1 MVSLTEARRDD
12 ERVTDDAGRPDE
24 AVERRLAALATYA
37 ILDTPAEP
45 GFDDIVSL
53 ASRLCRAPIALVSLL
68 DRDRQWFKAR
78 TGVPFCETPMSQS
91 ICAHALR
98 AGDLLVIPDL
108 TQDERTRANT
118 LVTAAPFVRFYAGA
132 ALETPDLRR
141 IGTLC
146 VLDTVPRPDG
156 LTAEQGEGL
165 RALAR
170 QVMTLLELRRVL
182 AERDQALADR
192 ALAEQD
198 MRRVADRHAAL
209 LSVQETISRASGQF
223 EAILDIVATGV
234 LRLIPGAEGAAV
246 DIRDEMDLVC
256 RAGAGSLSG
265 QIGGRLP
272 MSDSLSGLSL
282 VEGRT
287 LHTGDA
293 ASDTRVNAALTRA
306 LAVRSIMVAPIARH
320 GEFVGV
326 LKAQSRL
333 PHVFVE
339 EDVLALQL
347 LVGAMTMGLSD
358 VAATQSVQDL
368 RANEELLRLAQQA
381 GQIGTFDTDIE
392 RSVTRGSDQFWRL
405 FGLEP
410 QAEAPTNVFAALVL
424 PEDRQGTTTDERRR
438 AGLDATT
445 VEYRVR
451 RADTGA
457 VRWIAR
463 SADYVL
469 GRDGRRLRLIG
480 TAQDIT
486 QRKQAEARQAA
497 LVSLGD
503 RLRDLD
509 DPAGIAFA
517 AADILGQALGVSR
530 AAYASVDVDKATVE
544 VERDWTAP
552 GVASRTGRHALADE
566 GLTLEAIVRGDVV
579 AVADLRAVPASAA
592 VALPGPVGVASLS
605 AIPLREHGRLVALI
619 VLHDA
624 TPREWLAA
632 DLDFALNVADR
643 TRAAMERVR
652 ADERRTVLHHEL
664 NHRLKNTLAMVQAIA
679 MQTLRGAPSVEVARS
694 VLSARLIALSQA
706 HDLLV
711 DGGAERTP
719 LSALLKSTATLHGGE
734 GQQRFHLDGVDL
746 EIGRKAALFLAL
758 MLHEL
763 ATNAVKYGALSRPEG
778 SVAVTWTVREGTD
791 FHLQWLESGGPP
803 VAAPTRKGF
812 GSRLIERGVAGAV
825 DGQIAIDY
833 AATGLVC
840 TLAAPMRGMLAD

>member
-1 MVSLTEARRDD
+1 MVSPTEARRV
-12 ERVTDDAGRPDE
+12 ERGPDDARSPD
-24 AVERRLAALATYA
+24 AHVEDRLAALASYA

-45 GFDDIVSL
+45 GFDDIVTL
-53 ASRLCRAPIALVSLL
+53 ASRLCRTPIGLVSLL
-68 DRDRQWFKAR
+68 DEERQWFKAR
-78 TGVPFCETPMSQS
+78 TGVSFCETPLSQS
-91 ICAHALR
+91 ICVHAVR
-98 AGDLLVIPDL
+98 GGDLLVIPDL
-108 TQDERTRANT
+108 TRDERTRANT

-132 ALETPDLRR
+132 VLETPDLRR

-146 VLDTVPRPDG
+146 VLDTAPRPDG
-156 LTAEQGEGL
+156 LTAEQGDGL
-165 RALAR
+165 LALAR
-170 QVMTLLELRRVL
+170 QVMTQLELRRVL
-182 AERDQALADR
+182 AERDRALADR
-192 ALAEQD
+192 AVAEQET
-198 MRRVADRHAAL
+198 RRAADRHATL

-223 EAILDIVATGV
+223 DAILDIVSTGV

-246 DIRDEMDLVC
+246 DIRDDTDLVC
-256 RAGAGSLSG
+256 RAGTGSLSG
-265 QIGGRLP
+265 QIGQRLP
-272 MSDSLSGLSL
+272 FDDSLSGRSL
-282 VEGRT
+282 AESRT

-293 ASDTRVNAALTRA
+293 AADSRVNAALTST
-306 LAVRSIMVAPIARH
+306 LGVRSIMVAPIARH

-326 LKAQSRL
+326 LKAQSCR
-333 PHVFVE
+333 PNAFAE
-339 EDVLALQL
+339 EDILALQL
-347 LVGAMTMGLSD
+347 LVGAMAIGLSD
-358 VAATQSVQDL
+358 VAAVQSVRDL
-368 RANEELLRLAQQA
+368 RANEELLRLAQKA
-381 GQIGTFDTDIE
+381 GQIGTFDIDIE

-410 QAEAPTNVFAALVL
+410 RAEAPTDVFAALVL
-424 PEDRQGTTTDERRR
+424 PEDREGTTTDERRR

-451 RADTGA
+451 LADTGA
-457 VRWIAR
+457 VRWLSR

-486 QRKQAEARQAA
+486 RRKQAEARQAA

-517 AADILGQALGVSR
+517 AADILGRALGVGR
-530 AAYASVDVDKATVE
+530 AAYASVDLDKAMVE

-552 GVASRTGRHALADE
+552 GIASKTGRHALADE
-566 GLTLEAIVRGDVV
+566 GLTLAAVARGDIVC
-579 AVADLRAVPASAA
+579 VADLRALPASPDAA
-592 VALPGPVGVASLS
+592 SPGPAGIAALS
-605 AIPLREHGRLVALI
+605 AIPVREHGRLVALV
-619 VLHDA
+619 VLHDT
-624 TPREWLAA
+624 TPRDWPAA
-632 DLDFALNVADR
+632 DLAFALNVADR

-652 ADERRTVLHHEL
+652 ADERRAVLHHEL
-664 NHRLKNTLAMVQAIA
+664 NHRLKNTIAMVQAIA
-679 MQTLRGAPSVEVARS
+679 MQTLRGAPSVEAARD

-719 LSALLKSTATLHGGE
+719 LSALLRSTAMLHGGDAP
-734 GQQRFHLDGVDL
+734 QRFRIEGADL

-778 SVAVTWTVREGTD
+778 SVAITWTVREGAD
-791 FHLQWLESGGPP
+791 FHLQWEESGGPP

-825 DGQIAIDY
+825 EGQIALVY

-840 TLAAPMRGMLAD
+840 TLAAPLRGMLAD